1 MSDASEL
8 FSSQIPRN
16 HIQVKK
22 EKENVKLGIFPSWSC
37 SDVKEMYK
45 KVWCM
50 CRGVVLPIQPIA
62 FFDVLVVVTIVAS

>member
-8 FSSQIPRN
+8 FPSQIPRN

-45 KVWCM
+45 K
-50 CRGVVLPIQPIA
+50 A
-62 FFDVLVVVTIVAS
+62 